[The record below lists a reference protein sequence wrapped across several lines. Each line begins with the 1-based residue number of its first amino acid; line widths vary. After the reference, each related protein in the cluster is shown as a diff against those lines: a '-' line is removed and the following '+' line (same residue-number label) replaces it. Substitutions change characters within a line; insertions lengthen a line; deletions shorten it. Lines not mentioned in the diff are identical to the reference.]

1 MIVESNYYNTIA
13 IAFPGDRPT
22 SLAPF
27 FQPMRSTMKTNRTL
41 YARFSRSLSKLRVNA
56 LFAPVVIGRI
66 ITLVLV
72 FRQSLENRWIIRE
85 ITGIKKR
92 RTNQSTT
99 SNARKR

>member
-13 IAFPGDRPT
+13 IAFADDWPKN
-22 SLAPF
+22 LAPF

-41 YARFSRSLSKLRVNA
+41 YARFSRSLSKFRVNA

-99 SNARKR
+99 SNTRKR